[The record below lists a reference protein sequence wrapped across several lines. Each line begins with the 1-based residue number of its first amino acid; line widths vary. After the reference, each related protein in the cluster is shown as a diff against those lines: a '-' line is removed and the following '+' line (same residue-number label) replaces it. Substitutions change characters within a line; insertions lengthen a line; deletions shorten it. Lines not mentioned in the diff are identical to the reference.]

1 MVQEK
6 YLITNDYK
14 TASIEILVENLAALR
29 ARIGITQEEL
39 ANIIG
44 VSRQTYYSLETGKRE
59 MTWPVFLA
67 LIFVFDSVKETSEM
81 IRDLRIYPIDLV
93 LLFNDEL
100 DASINKSSATG

>member
-1 MVQEK
+1 MAQEK

-44 VSRQTYYSLETGKRE
+44 VSRQTYYSLEAGKRE

-93 LLFNDEL
+93 LRFNDEL

>member
-44 VSRQTYYSLETGKRE
+44 VSRQTYYSLETRKRE

-81 IRDLRIYPIDLV
+81 IRELRIYPIDLV
-93 LLFNDEL
+93 LRFNDEL

>member
-44 VSRQTYYSLETGKRE
+44 VSRQTYYSLETWKRE

-93 LLFNDEL
+93 LRFNDEL

>member
-59 MTWPVFLA
+59 INRVFSADYSPDYSA
-67 LIFVFDSVKETSEM
+67 LLTLKQYTAGL
-81 IRDLRIYPIDLV
+81 IRAR
-93 LLFNDEL
+93 
-100 DASINKSSATG
+100 GR

>member
-67 LIFVFDSVKETSEM
+67 LIFVFDSVKEMSEM
-81 IRDLRIYPIDLV
+81 IRELRIYPIDLV
-93 LLFNDEL
+93 LRFNDEL

>member
-39 ANIIG
+39 ANISG

-93 LLFNDEL
+93 LRFNDEL

>member
-6 YLITNDYK
+6 HLITNDYK

-93 LLFNDEL
+93 LRFNDEL

>member
-1 MVQEK
+1 MAQEK

-93 LLFNDEL
+93 LRFNDEL

>member
-39 ANIIG
+39 VNIIG

-81 IRDLRIYPIDLV
+81 IRELRIYPIDLV
-93 LLFNDEL
+93 LRFNDEL
-100 DASINKSSATG
+100 DASINKSLATG

>member
-29 ARIGITQEEL
+29 ARIGFTQEEL

-93 LLFNDEL
+93 LRFNDEL

>member
-1 MVQEK
+1 MAQEK

-93 LLFNDEL
+93 SRFNDEL

>member
-1 MVQEK
+1 MVQGK

-93 LLFNDEL
+93 LRFNDEL

>member
-81 IRDLRIYPIDLV
+81 IRELRIYPIDL
-93 LLFNDEL
+93 LLRFNDEL
-100 DASINKSSATG
+100 DSSINKSLATG

>member
-14 TASIEILVENLAALR
+14 TASIEILVENLAVLR

-81 IRDLRIYPIDLV
+81 IRELRIYPIDLV
-93 LLFNDEL
+93 LRFNDEL